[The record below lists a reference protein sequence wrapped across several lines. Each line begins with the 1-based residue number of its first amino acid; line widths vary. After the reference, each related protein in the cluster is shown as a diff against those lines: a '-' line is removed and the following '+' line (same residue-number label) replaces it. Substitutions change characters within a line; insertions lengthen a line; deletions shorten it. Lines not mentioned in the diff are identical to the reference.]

1 MNEPLNEQ
9 LSALLDGELA
19 PEETELLM
27 KRLARDSGLRATLG
41 RYALC
46 GEALRAT
53 APFSRPRADLAS
65 RISAAIMADPTPA
78 PVARTPS
85 RVVGWLKPVAG
96 LAVAATVAALAV
108 LVLGRA
114 PGSGTVAPS
123 VVAVNATPTAPLAT
137 AVTTPTAAPLGAGGT
152 EPASYIT
159 PAARRATVAAI
170 PAAELANYLVA
181 HAQYSSLF
189 ARRAVMSGLIDGPP
203 PAQAAAPAA
212 LAAPAQLAAPK
223 QPANQ
228 GSQQA
233 P

>member
-1 MNEPLNEQ
+1 MTEPLNEQ

-27 KRLARDSGLRATLG
+27 KRLARDATLRATLG

-46 GEALRAT
+46 GEALRAS
-53 APFSRPRADLAS
+53 APFNRPRAELAS
-65 RISAAIMADPTPA
+65 RISAAIMADEPVSA
-78 PVARTPS
+78 PVPRRAPS
-85 RVVGWLKPVAG
+85 RVVTWLKPMGG

-114 PGSGTVAPS
+114 PDRPGVAPA
-123 VVAVNATPTAPLAT
+123 VVAQNAAPPAALAP
-137 AVTTPTAAPLGAGGT
+137 AVSPTAAPIGAGGV
-152 EPASYIT
+152 EPASYTT

-203 PAQAAAPAA
+203 PAPPVVNRDA
-212 LAAPAQLAAPK
+212 
-223 QPANQ
+223 QPA
-228 GSQQA
+228 

>member
-1 MNEPLNEQ
+1 MTEPLNEQ

-27 KRLARDSGLRATLG
+27 KRLARDATLRATLG

-46 GEALRAT
+46 GEALRAS
-53 APFSRPRADLAS
+53 APFNRPRAELAS
-65 RISAAIMADPTPA
+65 RISAAITADEPVPA
-78 PVARTPS
+78 LRPRRAPSGVAS
-85 RVVGWLKPVAG
+85 WLKPIGG
-96 LAVAATVAALAV
+96 LAVAASVAALAV

-114 PGSGTVAPS
+114 PDRPGALAPA
-123 VVAVNATPTAPLAT
+123 VVAQNVTPPAVLTPTAS
-137 AVTTPTAAPLGAGGT
+137 PTAAPIGAGGS
-152 EPASYIT
+152 EPASYTT

-203 PAQAAAPAA
+203 PAPPVVNRDA
-212 LAAPAQLAAPK
+212 
-223 QPANQ
+223 QPA
-228 GSQQA
+228 

>member
-1 MNEPLNEQ
+1 MTEPLNEQ

-27 KRLARDSGLRATLG
+27 KRLARDATLRATLG

-46 GEALRAT
+46 GEALRAS
-53 APFSRPRADLAS
+53 APFNRPRAELAS
-65 RISAAIMADPTPA
+65 RISAAILADG
-78 PVARTPS
+78 PVAAPLPRRVPS
-85 RVVGWLKPVAG
+85 RAVSWLKPMGG

-108 LVLGRA
+108 LVLGRSPERPGAIA
-114 PGSGTVAPS
+114 PA
-123 VVAVNATPTAPLAT
+123 VVAQNGTPAAPLAPAT
-137 AVTTPTAAPLGAGGT
+137 TAAPIGAGGS
-152 EPASYIT
+152 EPASYTT

-170 PAAELANYLVA
+170 PEAVLANYVVA

-203 PAQAAAPAA
+203 PAPPAA
-212 LAAPAQLAAPK
+212 NRDA
-223 QPANQ
+223 QPA
-228 GSQQA
+228 